1 MDLPAHSHFG
11 VVTLLPFFPFFVS
24 FAIAMYFGKIKIMP
38 LFCKVFNFE
47 PSFFFFGF
55 VILSKT
61 LMAHYKNKLL
71 RVSELEYRSSTM

>member
-1 MDLPAHSHFG
+1 MDSPAHSHFG

-47 PSFFFFGF
+47 PSFVCF

-61 LMAHYKNKLL
+61 LMTHYENKLL
-71 RVSELEYRSSTM
+71 KVSELEYRSSTM